1 VLRYV
6 LGITAGILSG
16 IVFAAA
22 SVIQKKAVNTVDPA
36 EPLIRKLIRSPLWLM
51 TLALTFFV
59 GTPLNFACYA
69 AIGPTLPP
77 ALGAIGLVAVPV
89 LARMVVKERPRLR
102 EYLGAG
108 AVAAGVVL
116 MTLAGLSL
124 NPEGMDW
131 LEPSF
136 LLRAASSLGGV
147 LFFALALFA
156 LGKRVSALAGFFF
169 ALSAGCGFALSNS
182 LITPIAGQVWNFIA
196 DGFDGGGFAI
206 AISVGACL
214 LAINVAAIALSQ
226 FALRKGKA
234 TNIIPLQQVPVQ
246 LIPILLH
253 VALYRQAISADGI
266 LPLVCGVLLLLA
278 GVLALGEKTIGIRNG
293 KITVNV

>member
-1 VLRYV
+1 MLRFV

-16 IVFAAA
+16 IVSAAA
-22 SVIQKKAVNTVDPA
+22 SVIQKKAVNAIDPT
-36 EPLIRKLIRSPLWLM
+36 EPLIRRLIRSPLWLM
-51 TLALTFFV
+51 TLAMTFFV
-59 GTPLNFACYA
+59 GSPLLFACYA
-69 AIGPTLPP
+69 AIGPTLPS
-77 ALGAIGLVAVPV
+77 ALGAVGLVAVPV

-102 EYLGAG
+102 EYLGAL

-131 LEPSF
+131 LDPSF
-136 LLRAASSLGGV
+136 LLRAAYSLGGV
-147 LFFALALFA
+147 LLIALALFF
-156 LGKRVSALAGFFF
+156 LGRRVPILAGLFF

-182 LITPIAGQVWNFIA
+182 LITPVAGQLWNFMV
-196 DGFDGGGFAI
+196 DGFDGDSFAI

-214 LAINVAAIALSQ
+214 LAINVAGIALSQ
-226 FALRKGKA
+226 FALRRGKA
-234 TNIIPLQQVPVQ
+234 SNIVPLQQVPVQ
-246 LIPILLH
+246 LVPIFLH
-253 VALYRQAISADGI
+253 VALYRKAITAEGI

-278 GVLALGEKTIGIRNG
+278 GVLALGEKTIEIRNG